1 MMHRKL
7 VLFDIDGTLISP
19 GPLARQILA
28 EAVSQF
34 LGRTIELSFYEV
46 AGFTDPI
53 IVRNALVRHG
63 TDGQPSKRD
72 IDTILEHFLSLVE
85 ERFPVSN
92 AVKVFPGAE
101 EFVRACIAEDWVPA
115 LLTGNM
121 ERGARVKLAGTN
133 LWDLFIFGVFGGDG
147 NARDDLPWLAREKAW
162 DVLHEAF
169 LPEHTIL
176 VGDTPND
183 ARVAKM
189 NQIESMIVCRRDEA
203 DWRQAIEQQSPTWL
217 VEDFGNVSDLISMM
231 KNG

>member
-1 MMHRKL
+1 MHRKL

-63 TDGQPSKRD
+63 GDGQPGKRD

-85 ERFPVSN
+85 ERFPAANS
-92 AVKVFPGAE
+92 VKVFPGAKE
-101 EFVRACIAEDWVPA
+101 LVKACMMEGWVPA

-133 LWDLFIFGVFGGDG
+133 MWDLFAFGVFGGDG
-147 NARDDLPWLAREKAW
+147 NAREDLPWVARERAW
-162 DVLHEAF
+162 DVLHEAY
-169 LPEHTIL
+169 LPEHTFL

-183 ARVAKM
+183 ARIAYG
-189 NQIESMIVCRRDEA
+189 NQIASMIVCRRDEA
-203 DWRQAIEQQSPTWL
+203 DWRQAIEQEKPTWM
-217 VEDFGNVSDLISMM
+217 VEDFGDVPGLLSMM

>member
-1 MMHRKL
+1 MMHKKL

-34 LGRTIELSFYEV
+34 LGRMIELSFYEV

-53 IVRNALVRHG
+53 IVRNALVRHSN
-63 TDGQPSKRD
+63 DGQPSKRD
-72 IDTILEHFLSLVE
+72 IDTILEHFLCLVE
-85 ERFPVSN
+85 ERFPAENS
-92 AVKVFPGAE
+92 VKVFPGAE
-101 EFVRACIAEDWVPA
+101 ELVKACTMEGWVPA

-121 ERGARVKLAGTN
+121 ERGARVKMADTN
-133 LWDLFIFGVFGGDG
+133 MWDLFAFGVFGGDG
-147 NARDDLPWLAREKAW
+147 NAREDLPWVARERAW

-183 ARVAKM
+183 ARIGNINRVP
-189 NQIESMIVCRRDEA
+189 SMIVCRRDEA
-203 DWRQAIEQQSPTWL
+203 DWRKAIEQENPTWL
-217 VEDFGNVSDLISMM
+217 VEDFGDVPGLISMM